1 MAKFIRRLAEAAVR
15 DVPSDAANADTP
27 IVELSTRVIKERLI
41 AKGLNISGKREK
53 LEKRLAKAEA
63 QVHIKPSDAA
73 NADSLDPRG
82 PRVWPPGSRGDLKE
96 RLKAMGL
103 PVWGTKEKLEA
114 RLATVAAAPPPP
126 PPIPPPPPRLA
137 LLIDADSTPWH
148 SLDSIIAELP
158 KYGIITAKKAFGAF
172 DIPNLRNYPPKMEEH
187 DIEPVYV
194 QLVAKRKSQVDWALM
209 IDAMALLHTGMY
221 DAFAIVGTD
230 DDFTPLVERLRAADK
245 MVVGF
250 GRRAS
255 ISKEFTNACTHF
267 VALEDL
273 SGWQDSKRHSCERH
287 ARNTQELE
295 KKRRERAA
303 GEEEQDED
311 GDEAAAAKKAKADA
325 DAFLRSLGAPRE
337 SE

>member
-1 MAKFIRRLAEAAVR
+1 MR

-63 QVHIKPSDAA
+63 QVDIKPSDAA

-126 PPIPPPPPRLA
+126 IPPPPPRLA

-148 SLDSIIAELP
+148 SLDSILAELP

-172 DIPNLRNYPPKMEEH
+172 DKRELRKYPPKMGEH

-194 QLVAKRKSQVDWALM
+194 HLVAKRKSQVDWALM

-287 ARNTQELE
+287 ARSTQELE

-311 GDEAAAAKKAKADA
+311 GVEAAAAKKAKADA
-325 DAFLRSLGAPRE
+325 DAFLRSMGAPRE